1 MDAGAPDKWEYDYTF
16 MIIGV
21 VFMTL
26 GITTNIVFFFCGITF
41 MILGFVAFNDK
52 KEAAK
57 NEAEKEISSTE
68 LTLSKDHDT
77 KIDE

>member
-26 GITTNIVFFFCGITF
+26 GITTNVVFFFCGISF
-41 MILGFVAFNDK
+41 LILGMVAFNDK
-52 KEAAK
+52 KE
-57 NEAEKEISSTE
+57 TE
-68 LTLSKDHDT
+68 NTDSNNDNASQLTLEKKPHDEV
-77 KIDE
+77 KE